1 MRRDV
6 FQAIADP
13 NRRMILSMLATGRL
27 NVNQV
32 ADNFDITRSAVSQ
45 HMKILTECG
54 LVTIRK
60 SGRERYCEAKLDKLG
75 EIWDWLNQYKKFW
88 ENKFDAMEIAL
99 KEIQSKNKQDGNK
112 KMSLL
117 TPLQSRRLTL
127 PASLMHP
134 ANWFLKCGPIPNW
147 LKNGG
152 GQRILPTR
160 FACWNHGLVV
170 A

>member
-13 NRRMILSMLATGRL
+13 NRRMILSMLASGRL

-45 HMKILTECG
+45 HMKILNECG
-54 LVTIRK
+54 LVTIKK

-112 KMSLL
+112 K
-117 TPLQSRRLTL
+117 
-127 PASLMHP
+127 
-134 ANWFLKCGPIPNW
+134 
-147 LKNGG
+147 
-152 GQRILPTR
+152 
-160 FACWNHGLVV
+160 
-170 A
+170 

>member
-13 NRRMILSMLATGRL
+13 NRRIILSMLASGRL

-112 KMSLL
+112 K
-117 TPLQSRRLTL
+117 
-127 PASLMHP
+127 
-134 ANWFLKCGPIPNW
+134 
-147 LKNGG
+147 
-152 GQRILPTR
+152 
-160 FACWNHGLVV
+160 
-170 A
+170 